1 MTTPLPERYIAA
13 TVKYLSP
20 ELQAEVRPELH
31 ASIADAVEAQ
41 VAQGEDYET
50 AERNVL
56 TELGDPAVLAASY
69 SDRTLQ
75 LIGPR
80 YYLSWWCLLK
90 RLLLIVPAAVLGV
103 VAFAQLLAGGDLG
116 DIIGGSIGAAV
127 TAGLHVCFWV
137 TLVFAILER
146 SDADTGITWDVDQL
160 PEPRQQDPGRL
171 DLIASLVFL
180 GLMILVVL
188 WDQIPGFI
196 RIGDQSIPI
205 LSPALWPWAMLGL
218 LGIIGLEIGFA
229 ILLYVKRQWNAA
241 LAIINTVL
249 SVLFFSWVISLLV
262 RGELFSEMFLE
273 LAVDNAV
280 SGDSLYTIA
289 VIFGF
294 SVGIICVWDIIDGW
308 VKTYRV
314 GASDAAEQ
322 QPAATQ

>member
-1 MTTPLPERYIAA
+1 MRWATIPSPMRKNNMTTPLPERYIAA
-13 TVKYLSP
+13 TVKDLP
-20 ELQAEVRPELH
+20 HDLQAEVRPELQ
-31 ASIADAVEAQ
+31 ASIADAVESQ
-41 VAQGEDYET
+41 VELGEDRHV
-50 AERNVL
+50 AERQVL

-69 SDRTLQ
+69 ADRPLQ

-80 YYLSWWCLLK
+80 YYLTWSRLLK

-103 VAFAQLLAGGDLG
+103 VAFAQVLASGDLG

-146 SDADTGITWDVDQL
+146 SDADTGIAWDVDQL

-171 DLIASLVFL
+171 DLIASLVLL

-196 RIGDQSIPI
+196 RLGDQSIPI
-205 LSPALWPWAMLGL
+205 LSPALWPGAMLGL
-218 LGIIGLEIGFA
+218 RGSIVFEIWFA

-241 LAIINTVL
+241 FAIITTVL
-249 SVLFFSWVISLLV
+249 SFLFSSWVICLRV
-262 RGELFSEMFLE
+262 RGELFIEMSLE

-280 SGDSLYTIA
+280 SVESLYTIA
-289 VIFGF
+289 VIFGL
-294 SVGIICVWDIIDGW
+294 SVGIICVCDIID
-308 VKTYRV
+308 
-314 GASDAAEQ
+314 
-322 QPAATQ
+322 

>member
-1 MTTPLPERYIAA
+1 MRWATIPSPMRRNNMTTPLPERYIAA

-20 ELQAEVRPELH
+20 ELQADVRPELH

-41 VAQGEDYET
+41 AAQGEGYET

-56 TELGDPAVLAASY
+56 TELSDPAVLAASY

-103 VAFAQLLAGGDLG
+103 VAFAQVLAGGDLG

-160 PEPRQQDPGRL
+160 PEPRQEHPGRP

-229 ILLYVKRQWNAA
+229 ILLYVKRQWNAT
-241 LAIINTVL
+241 L
-249 SVLFFSWVISLLV
+249 
-262 RGELFSEMFLE
+262 
-273 LAVDNAV
+273 
-280 SGDSLYTIA
+280 
-289 VIFGF
+289 
-294 SVGIICVWDIIDGW
+294 
-308 VKTYRV
+308 
-314 GASDAAEQ
+314 
-322 QPAATQ
+322 

>member
-1 MTTPLPERYIAA
+1 MTTSLPEKYIAA
-13 TVKYLSP
+13 TVKDLP
-20 ELQAEVRPELH
+20 HELQVEVRPELQ

-41 VAQGEDYET
+41 VEQGEDRT
-50 AERNVL
+50 IAERNVL

-69 SDRTLQ
+69 ADKTLQ

-80 YYLSWWCLLK
+80 YYLTWWCLLK
-90 RLLLIVPAAVLGV
+90 RLLLIIPVAVFGV
-103 VAFAQLLAGGDLG
+103 VAFAQVLASGDLG

-127 TAGLHVCFWV
+127 TAAVHVCFWV

-160 PEPRQQDPGRL
+160 PEPREEHPGRP

-180 GLMILVVL
+180 GIMVLVLL

-196 RIGDQSIPI
+196 RIADQSIPI
-205 LSPALWPWAMLGL
+205 LSPQLWPWAMVGL
-218 LGIIGLEIGFA
+218 LAIIGLEIGFA
-229 ILLYVKRQWNAA
+229 ILLFVKRRWNVM
-241 LAIINTVL
+241 LAIINTAL
-249 SVLFFSWVISLLV
+249 AVLFFSWVITLLV
-262 RGELFSEMFLE
+262 RGDLFSEAFLE
-273 LAVDNAV
+273 FAVDNAV

-294 SVGIICVWDIIDGW
+294 SVAIICIWDIIDGW
-308 VKTYRV
+308 VKTYRD
-314 GASDAAEQ
+314 GSSRAEQ